1 MRDIAKGSP
10 KLGDLRRSTLVL
22 TAAPGAVVDYRVG
35 EAAISAITMGLED
48 WPVRQMSRVPEPSLQ
63 KMLNVT
69 ALRAPPVTQTIDG
82 KRSGEL
88 PARRFPDWQ
97 ECPNCGDLRPSS
109 GWMDRPGRAALHC
122 DKCKRGGKPVPVVPA
137 RFVSA
142 CLRGHLEDFPWYD
155 WIDHHDGC
163 NSLNPRLKIS
173 AKGAGL
179 RGLWLSCVVC
189 KAGKSLNDAFNLGK
203 RRSCGGGRPW
213 LPESNSEQCDETR
226 TTIQRGASN
235 IFFPITR
242 TALSIPPWT
251 DEFLG
256 EISEMGIWEDIT
268 RTLAKSHEQVEKK
281 LKECA
286 ERLSDEIGGSE
297 ANWYNKLSSLVDLYR
312 ALPDADSVEG
322 QTAQRREEWHQ
333 FFLGDPDRAADR
345 TFCVRTEDLPDSFAP
360 WFAIFARVPRLRAV
374 SVFTGFTRLH
384 PQDAGLGAWKV
395 SPSGERPRWLPAIET
410 LGEGIFVA
418 LDETRV
424 NAWEARAGVVARAAP
439 LDAELER
446 RHGRDS
452 PYRMTPRRLLVHSL
466 AHAVLEQLALNCGY
480 SAASLS
486 ERLYIGE
493 ASSPLPMAGFLIYTA
508 SAGSEG
514 TLGGL
519 EREGRSERL
528 RHTIASALDA
538 MRWCSSDPLCMDTRL
553 SVSDDANLAAC
564 HSCLFVSETSC
575 ETFNNGLD
583 RRSLFSPAGEESN
596 DCPGYFDAFPIED

>member
-1 MRDIAKGSP
+1 MKEIAKGSP
-10 KLGDLRRSTLVL
+10 KLGDLRRSNLVL

-48 WPVRQMSRVPEPSLQ
+48 WPVNKMRRVPEPSLQ
-63 KMLNVT
+63 KVLNVAT
-69 ALRAPPVTQTIDG
+69 LRAPPVTQTIDG

-97 ECPNCGDLRPSS
+97 ECPECGDLRPSS
-109 GWMDRPGRAALHC
+109 GWMDRSGHAALHC
-122 DKCKRGGKPVPVVPA
+122 DICKRGGKPVPVVPA

-142 CLRGHLEDFPWYD
+142 CLRGHIDDFPWYD
-155 WIDHHDGC
+155 WISHHDGC
-163 NSLNPRLKIS
+163 NSRNPRLKIS
-173 AKGAGL
+173 SKGAGL
-179 RGLWLSCVVC
+179 RGLWLSCKGC
-189 KAGKSLNDAFNLGK
+189 GAGNFLNDAFTPGRK
-203 RRSCGGGRPW
+203 RRCGGRRPW
-213 LPESNSEQCDETR
+213 LPEDTPEQCEETR
-226 TTIQRGASN
+226 TTVQRGASN
-235 IFFPITR
+235 VFFPIAR

-251 DEFLG
+251 DEFL
-256 EISEMGIWEDIT
+256 EDIAETGIWEDIT
-268 RTLAKSHEQVEKK
+268 RTLSKSEEQVATK

-286 ERLSDEIGGSE
+286 ERLSDENGGSE
-297 ANWYNKLSSLVDLYR
+297 ADWHGKLSSLLDHYR
-312 ALPDADSVEG
+312 TMPDADSAEG
-322 QTAQRREEWHQ
+322 ETAQRREEWRQ
-333 FFLGDPDRAADR
+333 FLLGDPARGTDR
-345 TFCVRTEDLPDSFAP
+345 TFSVRTEDVSDSLAP
-360 WFAIFARVPRLRAV
+360 WFATFARVPRLRAV

-384 PQDAGLGAWKV
+384 PQDAGRGARKV
-395 SPSGERPRWLPAIET
+395 SPSDERLGWLPAIET

-418 LDETRV
+418 LDEARV
-424 NAWEARAGVVARAAP
+424 QSWEAHEGVVARAAP

-446 RHGRDS
+446 RHGGNP

-466 AHAVLEQLALNCGY
+466 AHAVLDQLALNCGY

-486 ERLYIGE
+486 ERVYIDE

-528 RHTIASALDA
+528 RRTIGGALDA

-583 RRSLFSPAGEESN
+583 RRSLFSPAGETPN
-596 DCPGYFDAFPIED
+596 DCPGYFDAFDTEG